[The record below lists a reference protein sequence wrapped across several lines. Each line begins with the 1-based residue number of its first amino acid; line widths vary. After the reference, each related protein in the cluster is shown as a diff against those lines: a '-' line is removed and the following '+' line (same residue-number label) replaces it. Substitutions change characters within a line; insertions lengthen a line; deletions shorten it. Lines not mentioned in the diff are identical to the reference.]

1 MISQNAHIQ
10 AAVQYSVL
18 PAKSG
23 VIRVLI
29 IVQLQFTQV
38 QSTPNIILEIRQSA
52 AAAPHLKQ
60 CEVQLVQASA
70 SVYDLDRYLAAIL
83 CALRSNSGRHCTSSN
98 LCQLPKENG
107 FWGSGQKSKPS
118 RWDSG
123 YSPCT
128 SSQAHSLCRGDS
140 QYICE
145 IAAAT
150 LTWLS

>member
-23 VIRVLI
+23 VIRVLL

-107 FWGSGQKSKPS
+107 FGVQGRNLNPQDGIQGILRALLVKHILCAGVTAS
-118 RWDSG
+118 
-123 YSPCT
+123 T
-128 SSQAHSLCRGDS
+128 SVRLQLQH
-140 QYICE
+140 
-145 IAAAT
+145 
-150 LTWLS
+150 